1 MRFCV
6 KCGKEI
12 EKALD
17 GCCSECYLDGRTF
30 TTAPHHVD
38 LEVCAVCGEFLL
50 GGKWVPA
57 DTRAAVEDAAVE
69 KMGILNGSR
78 VRSVA
83 TYSEEQDPRTYLVK
97 INTELAVEGSTT
109 TSDCSTIVRIK
120 NTVCKRCSRVQG
132 NYYESILQLRSE
144 EKALPE
150 NTKNDIVS
158 MVMNY
163 VDQQSKTNR
172 QYFVT
177 KVEEMHGGVDIY
189 LSSITLG
196 RTIARMISDTYSGET
211 KESAKLAGRSPE
223 GQDVYR
229 ITYLVRLPEFRVG
242 DVVTK
247 DGKYYKLSR
256 ILSTGGRLISLKDF
270 KEVHVRRADMPLIK
284 VYRKESE
291 LPEATVVSASPS
303 EIQVLNPANYS
314 TLDLRIPSDASI
326 GDTVRVIDIDGL
338 LYYVP

>member
-1 MRFCV
+1 LRFCV

-17 GCCSECYLDGRTF
+17 GCCSECYLNGKTF

-50 GGKWVPA
+50 NGKWVPA
-57 DTRAAVEDAAVE
+57 DKRTAVEDAAVE
-69 KMGILNGSR
+69 KMGVLRGSK
-78 VRSVA
+78 VRSVS

-97 INTELAVEGSTT
+97 INTELAVEGSSR
-109 TSDCSTIVRIK
+109 TSECSTVVRIK

-132 NYYESILQLRSE
+132 NYYESILQIRSE
-144 EKALPE
+144 EKAVPE
-150 NTKNDIVS
+150 DTRNDVVS
-158 MVMNY
+158 MIMNY
-163 VDQQSKTNR
+163 VDQQSKSNR

-177 KVEEMHGGVDIY
+177 KVEEMHGGADIY

-196 RTIARMISDTYSGET
+196 RTIARMISDMYSGET
-211 KESAKLAGRSPE
+211 KESAKLVGRSE

-247 DGKYYKLSR
+247 DGKYYKLGR
-256 ILSTGGRLISLKDF
+256 ILPTGGRLISLKDF
-270 KEVHVRRADMPLIK
+270 KEINVRRADMPLIN

-291 LPEATVVSASPS
+291 LPKATVVSSSPS
-303 EIQVLNPANYS
+303 EVQVLHPTNYS
-314 TLDLRIPSDASI
+314 TVDLKIPRGASI